1 MRADHLIVLTL
12 AALSLTMPS
21 FAQGSGAAAAIWHDR
36 GDTTTLDLSTGPG
49 GAAREPGTVFRFIKE
64 SQSGTSPKFDVE
76 DERGTAWKVK
86 LGEEARAETAAARL
100 IWAVGYDVDED
111 YYRASMHVTGMARL
125 ARGQQYV
132 SNGNT
137 VTGARL
143 ERDVPSEGAG
153 TWSWYTNPFVGTRE
167 FNGLRVMMA
176 LVNNW
181 DLKEVNNG
189 TSGTSDGGRLY
200 GITDLGATFGRT
212 GNTFGRSKGV
222 LKDYAGARF
231 IEKVTPTYVDFRMN
245 SRPFFLTIFNVRN
258 YRMRTRME
266 SVAKRVPIADVRW
279 ICDRLGALSRSQISD
294 AFRAA
299 GFSPDDVEGYTTV
312 VEQRVAI
319 LKAVGSPQGAAPQT
333 AAPEASGRMTAGEAA
348 DRCVTSTCRQ
358 VPVRETLTAIT
369 LGTPYAHAIF
379 GGFEQGTGIGGGVQ
393 VTSARAIP
401 AVELRATAL
410 ASTHR
415 AGRLDLE
422 AYVPSLGGNRT
433 HADAWLSYLQRDTE
447 YYGTGARTA
456 DRVTEYSI
464 ERRSYQGSVYRDLS
478 EHTQGGVYAQ
488 VMHARSELA
497 GQTTVSNV
505 LSYGGFL
512 DYDTRDNSVGLTRGV
527 NLIGRVASADSLN
540 RRDGATRYGWI
551 ESEFEARSY
560 VPLGSARTSFL
571 ARARGLFK
579 TPRSGSEIP
588 YYELS
593 WLGGRQFLRG
603 FHSYRFRDHNMMLL
617 SSELQ
622 QTMLAMTAVRGVDAF
637 ASADAGQVW
646 GRDAFTPRHWRSGFG
661 GGLQYRHSRS
671 LAARLEASHGVER
684 TEIYASLSRGF

>member
-36 GDTTTLDLSTGPG
+36 GDATTLDLSTGPG
-49 GAAREPGTVFRFIKE
+49 GAAREPGTAFRFIKE

-132 SNGNT
+132 SNGDT

-189 TSGTSDGGRLY
+189 TSGTPDGGRQY

-279 ICDRLGALSRSQISD
+279 IGDRLGALSRSQISD

-299 GFSPDDVEGYTTV
+299 GFTPDDAEAYTTV
-312 VEQRVAI
+312 VEQRIAI
-319 LKAVGSPQGAAPQT
+319 LRAVGSPHGAAPQIS
-333 AAPEASGRMTAGEAA
+333 APETSGPTTAGDAV
-348 DRCVTSTCRQ
+348 DRCLTSTCRQ
-358 VPVRETLTAIT
+358 VPMRETLTAIT

-410 ASTHR
+410 ASTHG

-422 AYVPSLGGNRT
+422 VYVPSVGGNRT
-433 HADAWLSYLQRDTE
+433 HADAWFSYLQRDTE
-447 YYGTGARTA
+447 YYGIGPGTA
-456 DRVTEYSI
+456 DRVAEFTI
-464 ERRSYQGSVYRDLS
+464 ERRSYQGSLYRDLS
-478 EHTQGGVYAQ
+478 EHAQGGVYAQ
-488 VMHARSELA
+488 VMHARSEMA
-497 GQTTVSNV
+497 GRTSASNV

-512 DYDTRDNSVGLTRGV
+512 DYDTRDNSAGLTRGV
-527 NLIGRVASADSLN
+527 SLFGRVASADSLN
-540 RRDGATRYGWI
+540 RRDGAVRYGWV
-551 ESEFEARSY
+551 ESEFDARSY
-560 VPLGSARTSFL
+560 VPLGSERTSLL

-588 YYELS
+588 YDELS
-593 WLGGRQFLRG
+593 WLGGRRFLRG
-603 FHSYRFRDHNMMLL
+603 FHSYRFRDNNMVLL
-617 SSELQ
+617 ATELQ
-622 QTMLAMTAVRGVDAF
+622 QTVYAMAAVRGVDAF
-637 ASADAGQVW
+637 ASADAGQAW
-646 GRDAFTPRHWRSGFG
+646 GQDAFTPRHWRSSLG

-671 LAARLEASHGVER
+671 IAARLEASHGAEG